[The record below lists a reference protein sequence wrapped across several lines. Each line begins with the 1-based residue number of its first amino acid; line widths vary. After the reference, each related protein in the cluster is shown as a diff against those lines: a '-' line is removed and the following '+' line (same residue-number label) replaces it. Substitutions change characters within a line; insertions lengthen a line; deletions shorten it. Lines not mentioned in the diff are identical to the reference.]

1 MTTYITVPV
10 VWETFACEDNA
21 LSIIGAQVGL
31 PPHIVLEMMVMN
43 GIAKKVNRVTT
54 TRASIVE
61 PDGTEP
67 VDQED
72 GPWITE

>member
-1 MTTYITVPV
+1 MSTFITVPT
-10 VWETFACEDNA
+10 VWETFECQDNV
-21 LSIIGAQVGL
+21 LSVIGAQVGL

-61 PDGTEP
+61 PDGIDP
-67 VDQED
+67 VDPED
-72 GPWITE
+72 SPWITE